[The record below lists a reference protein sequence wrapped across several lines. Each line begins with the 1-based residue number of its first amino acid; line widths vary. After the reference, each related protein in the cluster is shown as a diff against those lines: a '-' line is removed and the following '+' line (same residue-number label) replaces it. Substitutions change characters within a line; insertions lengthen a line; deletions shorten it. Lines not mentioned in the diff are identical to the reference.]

1 MKKRAVPPT
10 RDFFTLIELLVVIA
24 IIAILAAMLLP
35 ALSKARSK
43 ATRIG
48 CVNNHKQ
55 LGLAHFMYTTDNED
69 YTAAYIDNFASSVD
83 TDLSWVDHFWDY
95 TGGTAKVFECPAM
108 GGALAIR
115 TYGTHYGLRKGAVGR
130 VGDYGA
136 NITQCG
142 SRNWRGSSYLF
153 ANRLVT
159 TLQNPSAVS
168 LFACTRND
176 WISSHYYRRKDA
188 VTLEYLA
195 PVHEN
200 GTNFVFF
207 DGHTDYK
214 TMNELRS
221 LAAVNPAH
229 EFWRGNW

>member
-1 MKKRAVPPT
+1 
-10 RDFFTLIELLVVIA
+10 
-24 IIAILAAMLLP
+24 
-35 ALSKARSK
+35 
-43 ATRIG
+43 
-48 CVNNHKQ
+48 
-55 LGLAHFMYTTDNED
+55 
-69 YTAAYIDNFASSVD
+69 SVD

-108 GGALAIR
+108 AGALAIR

-130 VGDYGA
+130 FGDYGA

-153 ANRLVT
+153 TNRLVT

-176 WISSHYYRRKDA
+176 WISAHYYRRKDA

-195 PVHEN
+195 PIHEN